1 MKEQPTIS
9 VIMPVYK
16 TPEEFLRS
24 SIESVLKQTI
34 TNFELILVED
44 GSSDNCGKICDDYAA
59 LDKRV
64 KVVHQKMQ
72 VLVLQEMQEFHW
84 RMENI

>member
-44 GSSDNCGKICDDYAA
+44 QIIVEKFVMIM
-59 LDKRV
+59 RP
-64 KVVHQKMQ
+64 
-72 VLVLQEMQEFHW
+72 
-84 RMENI
+84 

>member
-44 GSSDNCGKICDDYAA
+44 GSQIIVEKFVMIM
-59 LDKRV
+59 RP
-64 KVVHQKMQ
+64 
-72 VLVLQEMQEFHW
+72 
-84 RMENI
+84 